1 MRIYS
6 AKEMAEADR
15 ITIEEYG
22 IPGAVLMENAGS
34 QTVDAMEE
42 HFGDALYDDDSA
54 VLVVCGKGNN
64 GGDGFVI
71 ARHLFNR
78 GTARLDVVLLAGAGG
93 LTGDARLNHDVFRKM
108 EGAVYEAPDWETF
121 ERFQEDGQILPPD
134 EYTVV
139 VDAIFGTGLDSPV
152 RGHYAQVIN
161 AINEGAAP
169 VVAVD
174 IPSGLF
180 ADTPNV
186 PGEAILAELTVTFGA
201 PKYPHLL
208 PPADV
213 LCGDLAVADISIP
226 EAALEQA
233 GGGPFVV
240 TDELAGFLL
249 PEPRERT
256 GHKGDYGHVL
266 LVGGSVGKTGA
277 AVMGAEA
284 AYRSGA
290 GLVTVATPLD
300 CLPVVAGSSLEL
312 MTEPL
317 AQTPGGT
324 LSPEALARAVE
335 LAAERDVLALGPG
348 ISADPSTG
356 EFVRSL
362 FAAPELSGT
371 PMVIDADGLNAFAG
385 DPGALDANGRE
396 APVII
401 TPHPGEMARLLGI
414 DTADLLEDRIG
425 PVMAYA
431 RTRNL
436 IVVLKGYRTLIV
448 APDGET
454 WVNLTGNPGM
464 ASGGSGDLLTGI
476 IAALLAQRL
485 DPVDAAILGVHV
497 HGLAGDMAAEDVGE
511 VSLMAGD
518 QLEYLPDA
526 FLVCAGEEIEFE
538 DDDDDE

>member
-1 MRIYS
+1 MRIYN

-15 ITIEEYG
+15 ITIEDYG
-22 IPGAVLMENAGS
+22 VPGAVLMENAGS

-42 HFGDALYDDDSA
+42 RYGDLLYDDESA

-71 ARHLFNR
+71 ARHLYNR
-78 GTARLDVVLLAGAGG
+78 GTARLDLVLLGKGES
-93 LTGDARLNHDVFRKM
+93 LTGDAKLNHDIYRKM
-108 EGAVYEAPDWETF
+108 DGTVLEVEDWEAF
-121 ERFQEDGQILPPD
+121 SRLDEEERILSLD
-134 EYTVV
+134 EYTVI
-139 VDAIFGTGLDSPV
+139 VDAIFGTGLNSPV
-152 RGHYAQVIN
+152 RGHYARVIN
-161 AINEGAAP
+161 AINECTTP

-174 IPSGLF
+174 IPSGLS

-186 PGEAILAELTVTFGA
+186 PGEAILADLTVTFGA

-208 PPADV
+208 PPADE
-213 LCGDLAVADISIP
+213 LTGDLAVADISIP
-226 EAALEQA
+226 EAALERA
-233 GGGPFVV
+233 GGGPRVV
-240 TDELAGFLL
+240 TDELAAFLL
-249 PEPRERT
+249 PDDRERT

-317 AQTPGGT
+317 DQTPAGT
-324 LSPEALARAVE
+324 LSPEALARSLE
-335 LAAERDVLALGPG
+335 LAGQRDVLALGPG
-348 ISADPSTG
+348 ISSDPATA
-356 EFVRSL
+356 EFVRAL
-362 FAAPELSGT
+362 FAAPELSAV
-371 PMVIDADGLNAFAG
+371 PLVIDADGLNAFEKT
-385 DPGALDANGRE
+385 PEALYAVGRE

-401 TPHPGEMARLLGI
+401 TPHPGEMARLFGI
-414 DTADLLEDRIG
+414 GTAELLQDRIG
-425 PVMAYA
+425 PVADFA
-431 RTRNL
+431 RERNL
-436 IVVLKGYRTLIV
+436 IVVLKGYRTLTV
-448 APDGET
+448 APEGDV

-464 ASGGSGDLLTGI
+464 ASGGSGDVLTGMV
-476 IAALLAQRL
+476 AALLAQNL
-485 DPVDAAILGVHV
+485 EPVDAAILAVHV

-518 QLEYLPDA
+518 LLEYLPDA
-526 FLVCAGEEIEFE
+526 FRVCAGEDVEFE
-538 DDDDDE
+538 DDDE

>member
-6 AKEMAEADR
+6 AREMAEADR

-42 HFGDALYDDDSA
+42 RYGDALYDDESA

-71 ARHLFNR
+71 ARHLLNR
-78 GTARLDVVLLAGAGG
+78 GTARLDVVLLAGSGG
-93 LTGDARLNHDVFRKM
+93 LTGDARLNHDVFCKM
-108 EGAVYEAPDWETF
+108 DGTVCEAADWEAF
-121 ERFQEDGQILPPD
+121 ERLLEDGLILPPD

-139 VDAIFGTGLDSPV
+139 VDAIFGTGLTSAV

-161 AINEGAAP
+161 EINEGAAP

-174 IPSGLF
+174 IPSGLS
-180 ADTPNV
+180 ADTPNP
-186 PGEAILAELTVTFGA
+186 PGEAIMADLTVTFGA

-208 PPADV
+208 PPGDL

-226 EAALEQA
+226 EAAMERA

-249 PEPRERT
+249 PDPRERT

-277 AVMGAEA
+277 AVLGAEA

-290 GLVTVATPLD
+290 GLVTVATPAD

-317 AQTPGGT
+317 AQTQAGT

-348 ISADPSTG
+348 ISADPPTG
-356 EFVRSL
+356 EFVRSI
-362 FAAPELSGT
+362 FTASELSGT
-371 PMVIDADGLNAFAG
+371 PLVIDADGLNAFAG
-385 DPGALDANGRE
+385 DPGALDATGRE

-401 TPHPGEMARLLGI
+401 TPHPGELARLLGI
-414 DTADLLEDRIG
+414 STDELLEDRIG
-425 PVMAYA
+425 PVTAFA
-431 RTRNL
+431 AARNL
-436 IVVLKGYRTLIV
+436 IVVLKGYRSLTV
-448 APDGET
+448 APEGDV

-464 ASGGSGDLLTGI
+464 ASGGSGDILTGI

-497 HGLAGDMAAEDVGE
+497 HGLAGDMVAEDVGE
-511 VSLMAGD
+511 MSLMAGD
-518 QLEYLPDA
+518 LLEYLPDA
-526 FLVCAGEEIEFE
+526 FLVCGGEEVEFE
-538 DDDDDE
+538 DDGE

>member
-15 ITIEEYG
+15 ITIEDYG
-22 IPGAVLMENAGS
+22 VPGAVLMENAGS

-42 HFGDALYDDDSA
+42 RYGDALYDDESA

-71 ARHLFNR
+71 ARHLHNR
-78 GTARLDVVLLAGAGG
+78 GTARLDVVLLGEASG
-93 LTGDARLNHDVFRKM
+93 LAGDAKLNHEIFHRMDGV
-108 EGAVYEAPDWETF
+108 VHEAPDWKRF
-121 ERFQEDGQILPPD
+121 ERLLDDGLVLHPD

-139 VDAIFGTGLDSPV
+139 VDAIFGTGLTSAV
-152 RGHYAQVIN
+152 RGHYARVIN
-161 AINEGAAP
+161 AINEGTAP

-174 IPSGLF
+174 IPSGLS

-186 PGEAILAELTVTFGA
+186 IGESVLAELTVTFGA

-208 PPADV
+208 PPGDE
-213 LCGDLAVADISIP
+213 LCGDVAVADISIP
-226 EAALEQA
+226 EAAMERA

-240 TDELAGFLL
+240 TDELAEALL
-249 PEPRERT
+249 PDPRERT
-256 GHKGDYGHVL
+256 GHKGEYGHVL

-290 GLVTVATPLD
+290 GLVTVATPAD
-300 CLPVVAGSSLEL
+300 CLPVVAGASLEL

-317 AQTPGGT
+317 AQTPAGT
-324 LSPEALARAVE
+324 LSPDALPRTIA

-348 ISADPSTG
+348 ISADQATG
-356 EFVRSL
+356 EFVRGL
-362 FAAPELSGT
+362 YGAKELSAI
-371 PMVIDADGLNAFAG
+371 PLVIDADGLNAFVG
-385 DPGALDANGRE
+385 HIDALDATGRE

-401 TPHPGEMARLLGI
+401 TPHPGEMARLLGM
-414 DTADLLEDRIG
+414 DTGKLLEDRIG
-425 PVMAYA
+425 PVAA
-431 RTRNL
+431 FAAERNL
-436 IVVLKGYRTLIV
+436 IVVLKGYRSLTV
-448 APDGET
+448 APEGDI

-464 ASGGSGDLLTGI
+464 ASGGSGDVLTGM
-476 IAALLAQRL
+476 IAALLGQNL
-485 DPVDAAILGVHV
+485 DPGDAAILGVHL
-497 HGLAGDMAAEDVGE
+497 HGLAGDMVAEDAGE

-518 QLEYLPDA
+518 LLEYLPDA
-526 FLVCAGEEIEFE
+526 FMVCAGEEIGI
-538 DDDDDE
+538 DDDDDD

>member
-1 MRIYS
+1 MMRIYS
-6 AKEMAEADR
+6 ATEMAEADR

-22 IPGAVLMENAGS
+22 VPGAVLMENAGS

-42 HFGDALYDDDSA
+42 RYGDVLYDDESA

-78 GTARLDVVLLAGAGG
+78 GTARLDVVLLGEGGG
-93 LTGDARLNHDVFRKM
+93 LTGDARLNHDVFCRM
-108 EGAVYEAPDWETF
+108 DGAVHQAPDWEAF
-121 ERFQEDGQILPPD
+121 EQLMEDGLILPPD
-134 EYTVV
+134 EYSVV
-139 VDAIFGTGLDSPV
+139 VDAIFGTGLSSPV
-152 RGHYAQVIN
+152 RGHFARVIN
-161 AINEGAAP
+161 EINEGAAP

-174 IPSGLF
+174 IPSGLS
-180 ADTPNV
+180 ADTPNP
-186 PGEAILAELTVTFGA
+186 PGEAIMADLTVTFGA

-208 PPADV
+208 PPGDL

-226 EAALEQA
+226 EVAMERA

-249 PEPRERT
+249 PDPRERT

-290 GLVTVATPLD
+290 GLVTVATPAE
-300 CLPVVAGSSLEL
+300 CLPVVAGSSMEM

-317 AQTPGGT
+317 AQTPAGT

-335 LAAERDVLALGPG
+335 LATERDVLALGPG

-356 EFVRSL
+356 EFVRGL
-362 FAAPELSGT
+362 FAAPELAGT
-371 PMVIDADGLNAFAG
+371 PLVLDADGLNAFAG
-385 DPGALDANGRE
+385 DPGALDATGRD
-396 APVII
+396 ASVII
-401 TPHPGEMARLLGI
+401 TPHPGEMARLLGMGT
-414 DTADLLEDRIG
+414 DDLLEDRIG
-425 PVMAYA
+425 PVAA
-431 RTRNL
+431 FASARNL
-436 IVVLKGYRTLIV
+436 IVVLKGYRTLTV
-448 APDGET
+448 APEGDI

-464 ASGGSGDLLTGI
+464 ASGGSGDVLTGI

-511 VSLMAGD
+511 MSLMAGD
-518 QLEYLPDA
+518 QLEYLPEA
-526 FLVCAGEEIEFE
+526 FLVCADEEVEF
-538 DDDDDE
+538 DDDDQ

>member
-22 IPGAVLMENAGS
+22 IPGSVLMENAGS

-42 HFGDALYDDDSA
+42 RYGDALYDDESA
-54 VLVVCGKGNN
+54 VLVLCGKGNN

-78 GTARLDVVLLAGAGG
+78 GTARLDVVLLGEWKS
-93 LTGDARLNHDVFRKM
+93 LTADARLNHDIFCRM
-108 EGAVYEAPDWETF
+108 DGAVHEASDWESF
-121 ERFQEDGQILPPD
+121 EQLLEDGQILSPD

-139 VDAIFGTGLDSPV
+139 VDAILGTGLNSPV
-152 RGHYAQVIN
+152 RGYYARVIN
-161 AINEGAAP
+161 AINEGTAP

-174 IPSGLF
+174 IPSGLS
-180 ADTPNV
+180 ADSPNP

-208 PPADV
+208 PPGDKF
-213 LCGDLAVADISIP
+213 CGDLAVADISIP
-226 EAALEQA
+226 EAALERA

-290 GLVTVATPLD
+290 GLVTVATPAD
-300 CLPVVAGSSLEL
+300 CLPVVAGASREL

-317 AQTPGGT
+317 AQTPAGT
-324 LSPEALARAVE
+324 LSPEALPRAVA

-356 EFVRSL
+356 EFVRHL

-385 DPGALDANGRE
+385 EPGALDANGRE

-414 DTADLLEDRIG
+414 GIDQLLEDRIG
-425 PVMAYA
+425 PVSAFA

-436 IVVLKGYRTLIV
+436 IVVLKGYRSLTV
-448 APDGET
+448 APEGDV
-454 WVNLTGNPGM
+454 WVNLSGNPGM
-464 ASGGSGDLLTGI
+464 ASGGSGDVLTGV
-476 IAALLAQRL
+476 IAALLGQRL
-485 DPVDAAILGVHV
+485 DPVDAAILGVHI

-511 VSLMAGD
+511 LSLMAGD
-518 QLEYLPDA
+518 LLEYLPDA
-526 FLVCAGEEIEFE
+526 FLVCAGEEIEF
-538 DDDDDE
+538 DDEDE

>member
-6 AKEMAEADR
+6 AGEMAEADR
-15 ITIEEYG
+15 ITREDFG
-22 IPGAVLMENAGS
+22 VPGAVLMENAGS

-42 HFGDALYDDDSA
+42 HFGDALYDDESA

-78 GTARLDVVLLAGAGG
+78 GTARLDVVLLGEGG
-93 LTGDARLNHDVFRKM
+93 SLTGDARLNHDVFCRM
-108 EGAVYEAPDWETF
+108 DGAVHEAADWEAF
-121 ERFQEDGQILPPD
+121 ERLQEGGQILTSD

-139 VDAIFGTGLDSPV
+139 VDAILGTGLSGPV
-152 RGHYAQVIN
+152 RGHIARVIN
-161 AINEGAAP
+161 AINEGTAP

-174 IPSGLF
+174 IPSGLS

-186 PGEAILAELTVTFGA
+186 PGEAVLADLTVTFGA

-213 LCGDLAVADISIP
+213 LCGDVAVADISIP
-226 EAALEQA
+226 EAALERA

-240 TDELAGFLL
+240 TDELAGYLL

-277 AVMGAEA
+277 AVLGAEA

-317 AQTPGGT
+317 AQTPAGA
-324 LSPEALARAVE
+324 LSPEALARTVE
-335 LAAERDVLALGPG
+335 LAKQRDVLALGPG
-348 ISADPSTG
+348 ISADPATG
-356 EFVRSL
+356 EFVRGL
-362 FAAPELSGT
+362 FAAAELSAI

-385 DPGALDANGRE
+385 DPGALDAGGRE

-414 DTADLLEDRIG
+414 STDELLEDRIG
-425 PVMAYA
+425 PVTAFA
-431 RTRNL
+431 RNRNL
-436 IVVLKGYRTLIV
+436 IVVLKGYHSLSV
-448 APDGET
+448 DPEGEI

-464 ASGGSGDLLTGI
+464 ASGGSGDVLTGI
-476 IAALLAQRL
+476 IAALLAQHL

-511 VSLMAGD
+511 MSLMAGD
-518 QLEYLPDA
+518 LMEYLPDA

-538 DDDDDE
+538 DDDE

>member
-6 AKEMAEADR
+6 AREMAEADR

-42 HFGDALYDDDSA
+42 HYGDALYDDESA
-54 VLVVCGKGNN
+54 VLVLCGMGNN

-78 GTARLDVVLLAGAGG
+78 GTARLDVVLLGEGGG
-93 LTGDARLNHDVFRKM
+93 LTGDAKLNHDVFCRM
-108 EGAVYEAPDWETF
+108 DGAVHEAPDWETF
-121 ERFQEDGQILPPD
+121 EQLQDDGLLLSPD

-139 VDAIFGTGLDSPV
+139 VDAILGTGLNSPV
-152 RGHYAQVIN
+152 HGHYARVIN
-161 AINEGAAP
+161 AINEGTAP

-174 IPSGLF
+174 IPSGLS
-180 ADTPNV
+180 ADTPNP
-186 PGEAILAELTVTFGA
+186 PGEAIMADLTVTFGA

-208 PPADV
+208 PPGDL

-226 EAALEQA
+226 EAAMERA

-240 TDELAGFLL
+240 TDELAGYLL

-290 GLVTVATPLD
+290 GLVTVATPAD
-300 CLPVVAGSSLEL
+300 CLPVIAGSSLEL

-317 AQTPGGT
+317 AQTPAGT
-324 LSPEALARAVE
+324 ISPEALSRAVE

-356 EFVRSL
+356 EFVRGL
-362 FAAPELSGT
+362 FAAPELADM

-385 DPGALDANGRE
+385 NPGALDANGRE

-414 DTADLLEDRIG
+414 STDDLLEDRIG
-425 PVMAYA
+425 PVAAFA

-436 IVVLKGYRTLIV
+436 IVVLKGYRSLTV
-448 APDGET
+448 APEGEV

-464 ASGGSGDLLTGI
+464 ASGGSGDVLTGV

-485 DPVDAAILGVHV
+485 DPVDAAILGVHI
-497 HGLAGDMAAEDVGE
+497 HGLCGDMAAEDVGE
-511 VSLMAGD
+511 MSLMAGD
-518 QLEYLPDA
+518 LLEYLPDA
-526 FLVCAGEEIEFE
+526 FLVCAGEVIEA
-538 DDDDDE
+538 DDDDE